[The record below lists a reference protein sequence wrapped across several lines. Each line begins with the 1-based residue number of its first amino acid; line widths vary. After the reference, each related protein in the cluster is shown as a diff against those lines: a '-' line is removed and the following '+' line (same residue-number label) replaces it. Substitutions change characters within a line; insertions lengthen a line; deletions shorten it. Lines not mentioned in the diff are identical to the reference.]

1 MLDIDIQMTN
11 IQGFADKGELFDGRY
26 KLLHTLSTDG
36 ATADVWLALDTN
48 TIDTAYDEDG
58 TAINGNADETGMLVA
73 IKIYKPKSALD
84 IEGEQRFRDEYK
96 IVYDCRHENLL
107 QPTSF
112 AIFKGIP
119 YLVLPYCKKG
129 SSEQLIGKKLTTDE
143 IWKFISDVAS
153 GLAKLHSN
161 QPQIIHQD
169 IKPANILIDNNDN
182 FTITDFGISSKTSG
196 NHGSSF
202 DDEKSGTFA
211 YMAPERFENNS
222 TATIESDIWGF
233 GATLCEILTGDVPFG
248 EEGGKNQKDG
258 SPMPGLSGWPVSIKN
273 LIYACLQ
280 QDPKKRPPAKQIKQ
294 AAQAKQY
301 PLKRK
306 TPLIITLSLLACLL
320 IGAVVYY
327 MGLNKP
333 EIVNKPTITLVEPIE
348 INKPELPKKT
358 VEEVFDSA
366 LKQMNTYDK
375 NALEAGKRLMDS
387 LSNTRYIPAMYQI
400 AFTYGWYSDSLSC
413 KRKDLLGIEMTRS
426 KFPID
431 DNYNIK
437 AKALL
442 SSILEIK
449 DTLYPEINALAAY
462 RLACYYG
469 STEGSKDSNNK
480 VDADE
485 AKKHLDM
492 AEYWILKSNDDS
504 LAKKMIED
512 INFNR
517 NILNRK

>member
-1 MLDIDIQMTN
+1 MFSIEES
-11 IQGFADKGELFDGRY
+11 ARKGELFDGHY
-26 KLLHTLSTDG
+26 KLLRPLSTDG

-48 TIDTAYDEDG
+48 TIDTKYDEDG
-58 TAINGNADETGMLVA
+58 TAINENADETGMLVA
-73 IKIYKPKSALD
+73 IKIYRPKNALD
-84 IEGEQRFRDEYK
+84 IEGEQRFRDEFK
-96 IVYDCRHENLL
+96 IVYECRHENLL

-112 AIFKGIP
+112 AIYQDIP
-119 YLVLPYCKKG
+119 YLVLPYCKNG
-129 SSEQLIGKKLTTDE
+129 SSEQLIGKKLSTDE

-169 IKPANILIDNNDN
+169 VKPANILIDNNHN
-182 FTITDFGISSKTSG
+182 YAITDFGISAKTSG
-196 NHGSSF
+196 SHESYY
-202 DDEKSGTFA
+202 DEEHSGTFA
-211 YMAPERFENNS
+211 YMAPERFEDNCIP
-222 TATIESDIWGF
+222 TVESDIWGF
-233 GATLCEILTGDVPFG
+233 GATLCEILTGNVPFG
-248 EEGGKNQKDG
+248 EEGGKNQDENT
-258 SPMPGLSGWPVSIKN
+258 PMPSLPGLPASIKN
-273 LIYACLQ
+273 LIHACLQ
-280 QDPKKRPPAKQIKQ
+280 FNPEKRPTAKQIKQ
-294 AAQAKQY
+294 AAQSKQY

-306 TPLIITLSLLACLL
+306 TPLIITLSLLGCLL

-327 MGLNKP
+327 YLGIKQPVEINQPWGINQPVDTIGLVKTNKP
-333 EIVNKPTITLVEPIE
+333 EPPQKS
-348 INKPELPKKT
+348 
-358 VEEVFDSA
+358 VEEVYDLA
-366 LKQMNTYDK
+366 LKQMNTNNKDT
-375 NALEAGKRLMDS
+375 LEAGKRLMDS
-387 LSNTRYIPAMYQI
+387 LSKTRYIPAVYQI

-413 KRKDLLGIEMTRS
+413 QRKDLLGIEMTRS

-469 STEGSKDSNNK
+469 STEGSKDAKNK

-492 AEYWILKSNDDS
+492 AEYWILKSKDDS
-504 LAKKMIED
+504 LSKKMIED

-517 NILNRK
+517 NILNRE